1 MPITKSA
8 LKALRQQ
15 KRRTASNKPIRTR
28 VKTASDTYKASPT
41 LATLS
46 ETFSALD
53 RAAKKHIM
61 HKNKAARLKSRLSK
75 LLSKKSA

>member
-15 KRRTASNKPIRTR
+15 KRRTGVNKPIRSR
-28 VKTASDTYKASPT
+28 IKTASDALKAKPSAD
-41 LATLS
+41 LLS
-46 ETFSALD
+46 QAFSSLD
-53 RAAKKHIM
+53 HAVKRHII

-75 LLSKKSA
+75 LIK